1 MARALLVAICAASA
15 LLGAAASPA
24 PELAGPTSAAPLRT
38 TPAPPR
44 FAAPIDGT
52 LVVLRPFEPP
62 PSPYAEG
69 HRGVDLSTE
78 PGQAVV
84 AAADGTVL
92 FAGAVAGRGVVVI
105 EHPGGVRTEYEPV
118 QATVRAGVV
127 VARGEQIGRV
137 GGAHGGCPANRCLH
151 WGARRDGT
159 YFDPM
164 TLLRAL
170 GPVALLPW
178 PD

>member
-1 MARALLVAICAASA
+1 
-15 LLGAAASPA
+15 
-24 PELAGPTSAAPLRT
+24 
-38 TPAPPR
+38 
-44 FAAPIDGT
+44 
-52 LVVLRPFEPP
+52 
-62 PSPYAEG
+62 
-69 HRGVDLSTE
+69 
-78 PGQAVV
+78 VV

-105 EHPGGVRTEYEPV
+105 VHPGGVRTEYEPV

-127 VARGEQIGRV
+127 VARGEQIGHV
-137 GGAHGGCPANRCLH
+137 AGEHGGCPANRCLH